1 MPSYIKENNPEML
14 PCVQT
19 ESTKVGQ
26 VMFWPVTLI
35 NNINPEFFLHQN
47 LAIMYAE
54 HFGPNLTSCSN
65 EKCFFE
71 EKF

>member
-26 VMFWPVTLI
+26 VMFWPVTFI
-35 NNINPEFFLHQN
+35 IDIIPELCLYQN
-47 LAIMYAE
+47 LAIMYADHLE
-54 HFGPNLTSCSN
+54 AN
-65 EKCFFE
+65 FE
-71 EKF
+71 FLLH

>member
-26 VMFWPVTLI
+26 VMFWPVTFII
-35 NNINPEFFLHQN
+35 NIIQELFLHQN
-47 LAIMYAE
+47 LPIKYADHLE
-54 HFGPNLTSCSN
+54 AN
-65 EKCFFE
+65 FE
-71 EKF
+71 FLLH